1 MKKLLIATVTTMFVL
16 TGCQSMG
23 KKDATPAPEGEKK
36 SFVQKVKDKFNSEER
51 KAKKEAKKAEK
62 EAKKAA
68 KEAEK
73 QANKM

>member
-51 KAKKEAKKAEK
+51 KAKKAEK